1 MMLGNLDC
9 SGHVIGYNPK
19 HRRTAPK
26 SVCRVGNLI
35 QSAVTGVRAVADEQ
49 ITVLAIDDDPAIVD
63 MIRAGLGAEGMRVL
77 GAVDGGEGIDILGRE
92 NVDVVLLDIMMPR
105 VDGWM
110 ALMDI
115 RNNPATADIPVIML
129 SGKTQDLAKILAF
142 KQGVQQYVT
151 KPFNVLELAARV
163 ESLVRVRRRAA
174 GEHGYHSDSE
184 FRKLAV
190 RKGGRTVLLT
200 IDDIIYL
207 SARNKS
213 TYAHTYENQF
223 LVDQTLGELEAKLGR
238 ESFARVHRSYLVNLN
253 KVKEIL
259 RVDGSYV
266 VVASDRDE
274 THVPV
279 ARRQVREFREAV
291 GI

>member
-1 MMLGNLDC
+1 MTDDPI
-9 SGHVIGYNPK
+9 HVL
-19 HRRTAPK
+19 
-26 SVCRVGNLI
+26 V
-35 QSAVTGVRAVADEQ
+35 
-49 ITVLAIDDDPAIVD
+49 IDDDESIVE
-63 MIRAGLGAEGMRVL
+63 MVRMGLEADGMLVFS
-77 GAVDGGEGIDILGRE
+77 AVDGGEGAEVLARERIDG
-92 NVDVVLLDIMMPR
+92 VLLDIMMPR

-110 ALMDI
+110 TLMDI
-115 RNNPATADIPVIML
+115 RNNPATADMPVIML
-129 SGKTQDLAKILAF
+129 TAKTQDLAKILAF

-151 KPFNVLELAARV
+151 KPFNLMELSARIGGL
-163 ESLVRVRRRAA
+163 SQSRRHKA
-174 GEHGYHSDSE
+174 GEPGAGGEAD

-200 IDDIIYL
+200 LDDIVFL

-213 TYAHTYENQF
+213 TYAHTYENQY
-223 LVDQTLGELEAKLGR
+223 LVDLTLGDLEERMAR

-259 RVDGSYV
+259 RVDGCYV

-274 THVPV
+274 THIPV
-279 ARRQVREFREAV
+279 ARRQVRTFREAV

>member
-1 MMLGNLDC
+1 M
-9 SGHVIGYNPK
+9 
-19 HRRTAPK
+19 
-26 SVCRVGNLI
+26 
-35 QSAVTGVRAVADEQ
+35 GVRAVTDDPVR
-49 ITVLAIDDDPAIVD
+49 VLVIDDDSAVVD
-63 MIRAGLGAEGMRVL
+63 MIRAGLEAEAIQVFGAS
-77 GAVDGGEGIDILGRE
+77 DGGEGLDVLNRE
-92 NVDVVLLDIMMPR
+92 RVDVVVLDIMMPR

-115 RNNPATADIPVIML
+115 RNSPAFADLPVIML
-129 SGKTQDLAKILAF
+129 SAKTQDLAKILAF

-163 ESLVRVRRRAA
+163 ESLAKQRRSVAA
-174 GEHGYHSDSE
+174 EHAGPSETE
-184 FRKLAV
+184 FRKIAV
-190 RKGGRTVLLT
+190 RKGGRTVLLN
-200 IDDIIYL
+200 IDDIVLL

-213 TYAHTYENQF
+213 TYAHTYENQY
-223 LVDQTLGELEAKLGR
+223 LVDMTLGELEDKLVR
-238 ESFARVHRSYLVNLN
+238 ESFTRVHRSYLVNLN

-274 THVPV
+274 THIPV
-279 ARRQVREFREAV
+279 ARRQVRTFREAV

>member
-1 MMLGNLDC
+1 VSDD
-9 SGHVIGYNPK
+9 H
-19 HRRTAPK
+19 
-26 SVCRVGNLI
+26 I
-35 QSAVTGVRAVADEQ
+35 Q
-49 ITVLAIDDDPAIVD
+49 VLVIDDDPAIVE
-63 MIRAGLGAEGMRVL
+63 MIEMGLAAEGMQVTGASDGAEGVALLARHHF
-77 GAVDGGEGIDILGRE
+77 
-92 NVDVVLLDIMMPR
+92 DVVVLDIMMPR

-110 ALMDI
+110 ALMEI
-115 RNNPATADIPVIML
+115 RNHPATASIPVIML
-129 SGKTQDLAKILAF
+129 TGKTEDLAKIHAF
-142 KQGVQQYVT
+142 RQGVQQYVT
-151 KPFNVLELAARV
+151 KPFNIMELAARV
-163 ESLVRVRRRAA
+163 ESLTRARRRAPSELVP
-174 GEHGYHSDSE
+174 GEAD

-200 IDDIIYL
+200 IDDIVFL

-213 TYAHTYENQF
+213 TYAHTYENQY
-223 LVDQTLGELEAKLGR
+223 LVDMTLGELEEKMIR
-238 ESFARVHRSYLVNLN
+238 ESFSRVHRSYLVNLN

-279 ARRQVREFREAV
+279 ARRQVRAFREAV

>member
-1 MMLGNLDC
+1 M
-9 SGHVIGYNPK
+9 
-19 HRRTAPK
+19 
-26 SVCRVGNLI
+26 
-35 QSAVTGVRAVADEQ
+35 ADEP
-49 ITVLAIDDDPAIVD
+49 INVLVIDDDEAIVE
-63 MIRAGLGAEGMRVL
+63 MIRMGLEADGMKVFGA
-77 GAVDGGEGIDILGRE
+77 ADGGEGIDVLGRE
-92 NVDVVLLDIMMPR
+92 RIDCVVLDVMMPR

-115 RNNPATADIPVIML
+115 RNNPVTADTPVIML
-129 SGKTQDLAKILAF
+129 TAKTQDLAKILAF

-151 KPFNVLELAARV
+151 KPFNIMELSARV
-163 ESLVRVRRRAA
+163 ESLARGHRRLSADSA
-174 GEHGYHSDSE
+174 GSSEAE

-200 IDDIIYL
+200 IDDIVFL

-213 TYAHTYENQF
+213 TYAHTYENQY
-223 LVDQTLGELEAKLGR
+223 LVDMTLGELESKMVR

-259 RVDGSYV
+259 RVDGCYV

-274 THVPV
+274 THIPV
-279 ARRQVREFREAV
+279 ARRQVRHFREAV

>member
-1 MMLGNLDC
+1 M
-9 SGHVIGYNPK
+9 
-19 HRRTAPK
+19 RE
-26 SVCRVGNLI
+26 
-35 QSAVTGVRAVADEQ
+35 RAVGDEP
-49 ITVLAIDDDPAIVD
+49 IHVLVIDDDSAVVD
-63 MIRAGLGAEGMRVL
+63 MIRAGLEAEGMRVF
-77 GAVDGGEGIDILGRE
+77 GASDGGEGLEVLGHERI
-92 NVDVVLLDIMMPR
+92 DVVVLDIMMPR

-110 ALMDI
+110 CLMDI
-115 RNNPATADIPVIML
+115 RNSPTLGDLPVIML
-129 SGKTQDLAKILAF
+129 SAKTQDLAKILAF

-163 ESLVRVRRRAA
+163 ESLAKARRHVAA
-174 GEHGYHSDSE
+174 EQVGAGDSE

-190 RKGGRTVLLT
+190 RKGGRTVLLN
-200 IDDIIYL
+200 IDDIVLL

-213 TYAHTYENQF
+213 TYAHTYENQY
-223 LVDQTLGELEAKLGR
+223 LVDMTLGELEGKLSR
-238 ESFARVHRSYLVNLN
+238 ETFTRVHRSYLVNLN

-274 THVPV
+274 THIPV
-279 ARRQVREFREAV
+279 ARRQVRTFREAV

>member
-1 MMLGNLDC
+1 M
-9 SGHVIGYNPK
+9 
-19 HRRTAPK
+19 RE
-26 SVCRVGNLI
+26 
-35 QSAVTGVRAVADEQ
+35 RAVGDEP
-49 ITVLAIDDDPAIVD
+49 IHVLVIDDDIAVVD
-63 MIRAGLGAEGMRVL
+63 VIRAGLESEGMVVHGAADGAEGLEV
-77 GAVDGGEGIDILGRE
+77 LGRE
-92 NVDVVLLDIMMPR
+92 HVDVVVLDIMMPR

-115 RNNPATADIPVIML
+115 RDSPVLADMPVIML
-129 SGKTQDLAKILAF
+129 SAKTQDLAKILAF

-163 ESLVRVRRRAA
+163 ESLAKTRKETAGDQAA
-174 GEHGYHSDSE
+174 LGETE

-190 RKGGRTVLLT
+190 RKGGRTVLLN
-200 IDDIIYL
+200 IDDIVLL

-213 TYAHTYENQF
+213 TYAHTYENQY
-223 LVDQTLGELEAKLGR
+223 LVDMTLGDLEDKLLR
-238 ESFARVHRSYLVNLN
+238 ESFARVHRSFLVNLN

-274 THVPV
+274 THIPV
-279 ARRQVREFREAV
+279 ARRQVRTFREAV